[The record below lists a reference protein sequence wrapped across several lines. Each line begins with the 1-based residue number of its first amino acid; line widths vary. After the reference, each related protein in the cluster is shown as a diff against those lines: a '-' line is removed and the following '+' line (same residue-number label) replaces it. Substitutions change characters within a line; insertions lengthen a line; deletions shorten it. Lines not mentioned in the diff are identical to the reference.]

1 MEPKGWIGVKGSRHG
16 QLNMGKRWKK
26 CHVLSKMSLLKHV
39 DIVMLVESKSL
50 GFQSKSSTGP
60 ALWSSRW
67 KRRKRSC
74 YDGWRQ
80 LSSRCKVAKTR
91 SRSYEVYR
99 CFPSLGAT
107 SRDSVAC
114 LLFFSIAVSWGSTH
128 ITHTAQGKMDPLKMY
143 ENVGFPASRA
153 SRFPARLDRTGY
165 PGQLIHSSQRKVW
178 PVPLL

>member
-1 MEPKGWIGVKGSRHG
+1 MILRSRQGRAFVWPRLAGKDPISMEPKGWIGVKGSHHG

-39 DIVMLVESKSL
+39 DIVMLVESKGQGL
-50 GFQSKSSTGP
+50 GFQSTSSTGP
-60 ALWSSRW
+60 APWSRW

-80 LSSRCKVAKTR
+80 LSSRSKVAKTR

-107 SRDSVAC
+107 SRDGLLVC
-114 LLFFSIAVSWGSTH
+114 CFFPLLFLEVVH
-128 ITHTAQGKMDPLKMY
+128 I
-143 ENVGFPASRA
+143 
-153 SRFPARLDRTGY
+153 
-165 PGQLIHSSQRKVW
+165 
-178 PVPLL
+178 